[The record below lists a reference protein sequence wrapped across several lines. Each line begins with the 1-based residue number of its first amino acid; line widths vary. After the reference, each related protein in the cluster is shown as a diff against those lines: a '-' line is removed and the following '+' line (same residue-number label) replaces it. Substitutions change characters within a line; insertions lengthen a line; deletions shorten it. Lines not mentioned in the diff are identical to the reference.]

1 MAVESASVGS
11 GRRQRRYRKMES
23 RRALWLVV
31 PLLLFLIL
39 SFVAPIVSFLGKS
52 VANPE
57 VVGVL
62 PATSKLLIDWDPAT
76 PVTEPM
82 YQALAEDLA
91 RAREARS
98 TGPLMQ
104 RLNFEQS
111 GFRTLIAKTARKMP
125 FKVEPASFR
134 EAFEQIDPRWS
145 DVAYW
150 GILKNNARPH
160 TMYYLLTALDLR
172 QSADGSIVAAAPD
185 QGIFK
190 DIYLRTFWMAAIVT
204 VITLLLAYP
213 LAYLLARLP
222 ARISNVLMIFVLLPF
237 WTSLLVRTAAWIV
250 LLQNGGLINRFLM
263 QAGLIDA
270 PIQMVFNRLGVYI
283 AMVHIMLPFM
293 ILPLYSVMKGISPAY
308 MRAAI
313 SLGCHPLRSFW
324 AVYFPQT
331 LPGIGAGCLLVFITA
346 IGYYITPAL
355 LGGPKDQMISYF
367 IAFYTNG
374 TINWGLAGALAALL
388 LMATLILYGVYSRLA
403 GSAKV
408 GVA

>member
-1 MAVESASVGS
+1 MAGP
-11 GRRQRRYRKMES
+11 RK
-23 RRALWLVV
+23 ALWLVM
-31 PLLLFLIL
+31 PLLLFLL
-39 SFVAPIVSFLGKS
+39 LTFVAPIASFLGKS

-57 VVGVL
+57 VVTVL
-62 PATSKLLIDWDPAT
+62 PATVKALNKWEPGT
-76 PVTEPM
+76 PVDEDM
-82 YQALAEDLA
+82 YRALADDLA
-91 RAREARS
+91 RARVEQAM
-98 TGPLMQ
+98 GPLMQ
-104 RLNFEQS
+104 RLNFEQA
-111 GFRTLIAKTARKMP
+111 GFRTLIAKTARRLP
-125 FKVEPASFR
+125 FKIDPPSFQK
-134 EAFEQIDPRWS
+134 AFEEIDPRWS
-145 DVAYW
+145 DQDYW
-150 GILKNNARPH
+150 GILKNNARAQTP
-160 TMYYLLTALDLR
+160 YYLLTALDLR
-172 QSADGSIVAAAPD
+172 QAPDGSIQAAPPD

-190 DIYLRTFWMAAIVT
+190 AIYLRTFWMAAVVT
-204 VITLLLAYP
+204 LVALVLAYP

-222 ARISNVLMIFVLLPF
+222 ARTSNLLMILVLLPF

-250 LLQNGGLINRFLM
+250 LLQNGGLINRLLI
-263 QAGLIDA
+263 QIGLIDA
-270 PIQMVFNRLGVYI
+270 PMQLVFNRLGVYI

-293 ILPLYSVMKGISPAY
+293 ILPLYSVMKGISPTY

-374 TINWGLAGALAALL
+374 TINWGLAGALAAMLL
-388 LMATLILYGVYSRLA
+388 LATLILYAVYSRLS
-403 GSAKV
+403 GSTRL